1 MRAFANERKAV
12 KEFEA
17 IAGNSI
23 AKLKHWQKSGH
34 FIIIKRQANL
44 GLEGILRE
52 GRGRGTSPSL
62 IKKILLSTFIST
74 FYYLLSVFY

>member
-52 GRGRGTSPSL
+52 GRGHWP
-62 IKKILLSTFIST
+62 IAFPYQKNFIIY
-74 FYYLLSVFY
+74 FYI